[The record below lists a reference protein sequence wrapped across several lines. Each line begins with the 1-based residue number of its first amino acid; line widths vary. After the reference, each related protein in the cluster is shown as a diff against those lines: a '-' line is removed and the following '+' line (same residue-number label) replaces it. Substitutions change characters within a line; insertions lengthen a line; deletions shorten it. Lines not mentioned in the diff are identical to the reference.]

1 LHSPVPSQLTTG
13 GVLFRH
19 RIRFNRY
26 SKVGFETIDSAGYGP
41 MKSTGFPQEILGGK
55 TIWAKRQFRPALST
69 RTGPRGVDPAVG
81 VLLQSVLKWMILG
94 PLAAG
99 G

>member
-1 LHSPVPSQLTTG
+1 
-13 GVLFRH
+13 
-19 RIRFNRY
+19 
-26 SKVGFETIDSAGYGP
+26 
-41 MKSTGFPQEILGGK
+41 MKSTGFPQEILAAK

-69 RTGPRGVDPAVG
+69 RTGSHSVDPAVG
-81 VLLQSVLKWMILG
+81 KLLQSVLKWMILG